1 MTKSNG
7 TAVAMISKQCLD
19 HCLGGN
25 TIDIFRTG
33 ESLNDCTIP
42 LYLHPSTILTTHEL
56 NALLRLSETCE
67 DGEGYDVPVEMMH
80 RLAKIG
86 VVQHLHD
93 DYYEITE
100 FGDLLLE
107 GVGEK

>member
-1 MTKSNG
+1 MTKSNN
-7 TAVAMISKQCLD
+7 TAVAMISQQCLD

-42 LYLHPSTILTTHEL
+42 LYMHPSKILTGDEL
-56 NALLRLSETCE
+56 KALLRFSETCE
-67 DGEGYDVPVEMMH
+67 DGECYDVPVEMMD
-80 RLAKIG
+80 RLEKIG
-86 VVQHLHD
+86 VVRRLHG
-93 DYYEITE
+93 DYFETTV

-107 GVGEK
+107 EGHGK